1 MNFKNSVST
10 NRLQFLKLCSL
21 GIKKAT
27 ADMSGFRFGGED
39 VFGSIS
45 KHEREN
51 PEIYDKEDDYPS
63 WSLGRLI
70 EMCPKTIRVNHD
82 EYTFMID
89 GEGWCG
95 YYEDIS
101 YEGMYIYK
109 SFDCGDIFDNLI
121 LCIEWL
127 ISKGKFN
134 KEYLIDDG
142 YDYAL
147 CMLEYEKKIIE
158 DGSFKKIYDRKLG
171 SKKV

>member
-1 MNFKNSVST
+1 MEFKNSVST

-21 GIKKAT
+21 GIKRET
-27 ADMSGFRFGGED
+27 ADMSGSIFGGET
-39 VFGSIS
+39 VVGSVT

-51 PEIYDKEDDYPS
+51 PHIYENDRDWPA

-70 EMCPKTIRVNHD
+70 EMCPKTIRVKHD
-82 EYTFMID
+82 EYTFLID

-109 SFDCGDIFDNLI
+109 FFDCGDVFDNLI

-127 ISKGKFN
+127 ISIGKFN
-134 KEYLIDDG
+134 KEYLANNG

-147 CMLEYEKKIIE
+147 CVLESEKKFIE
-158 DGSFKKIYDRKLG
+158 DGSIRKVTNKK
-171 SKKV
+171 